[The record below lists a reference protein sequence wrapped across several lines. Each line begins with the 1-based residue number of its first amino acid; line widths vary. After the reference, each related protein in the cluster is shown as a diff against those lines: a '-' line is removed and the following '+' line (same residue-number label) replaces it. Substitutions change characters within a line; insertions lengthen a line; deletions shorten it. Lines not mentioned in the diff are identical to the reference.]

1 MEWGRALVGGI
12 PLGPE
17 HQLTQALTAGP
28 ADVAAQMA
36 SRLAPLTLLLL
47 LLLAPVSEPLMWGG
61 GCRVLTLPGPEN
73 QLLGFWGELLVES
86 WLGFHL

>member
-1 MEWGRALVGGI
+1 MEWGRARVGGI

-17 HQLTQALTAGP
+17 LTQALTAGP

-47 LLLAPVSEPLMWGG
+47 LLLAPVSEPLVCGG
-61 GCRVLTLPGPEN
+61 
-73 QLLGFWGELLVES
+73 
-86 WLGFHL
+86 